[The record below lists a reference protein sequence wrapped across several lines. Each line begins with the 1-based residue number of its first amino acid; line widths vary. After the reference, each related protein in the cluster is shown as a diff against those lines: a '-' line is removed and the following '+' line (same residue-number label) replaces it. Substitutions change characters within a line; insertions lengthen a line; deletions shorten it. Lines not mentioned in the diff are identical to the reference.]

1 MALSSRWNEVSKL
14 SKLVCSH
21 TFHGWRNQQI
31 RRNAELKTT
40 IETAIGLS
48 RSRNKIKQNDDQMD
62 DTVDIRSRAVWPEYF
77 HRFNE
82 LVNQRKVFLR
92 TDAEC
97 VYHLTGKS
105 NDTRKYTR
113 IVVMI
118 VLHMFSR
125 STSKENFS
133 SFVLHLSILLP
144 SGFFKLQT
152 GKT

>member
-1 MALSSRWNEVSKL
+1 MALSSRRNEVSKL

-31 RRNAELKTT
+31 RRNAIEDDERHGSRFIEIEDIKSSKT
-40 IETAIGLS
+40 I
-48 RSRNKIKQNDDQMD
+48 NDQMD
-62 DTVDIRSRAVWPEYF
+62 GTVDIRSRAVWPEYF

-92 TDAEC
+92 TEC
-97 VYHLTGKS
+97 VYRLTGKS
-105 NDTRKYTR
+105 NDIRKYTR
-113 IVVMI
+113 IVVTI